1 MGPGLVLSEGLQ
13 ADLVATIKT
22 NGPHGRGPKSFVF
35 PSGSDCVHC
44 PNTATG
50 LSAIVGPF
58 NTVDSNEERCLSSK
72 NE

>member
-13 ADLVATIKT
+13 GDLVATIRT
-22 NGPHGRGPKSFVF
+22 NGPQGRGPKSFVF
-35 PSGSDCVHC
+35 PSGSDCVRS

-50 LSAIVGPF
+50 LGAIVGPF

-72 NE
+72 KE

>member
-35 PSGSDCVHC
+35 PSRSDCVHC